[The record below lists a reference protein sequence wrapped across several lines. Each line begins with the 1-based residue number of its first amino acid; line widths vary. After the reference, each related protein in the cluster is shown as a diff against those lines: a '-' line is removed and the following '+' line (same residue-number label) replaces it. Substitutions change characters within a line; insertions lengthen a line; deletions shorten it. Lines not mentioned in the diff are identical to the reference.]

1 MAASNTKFKV
11 ENGLDVVGTANVS
24 GSLRVEQDLVVA
36 GNLVFTLVMQGD
48 VIPATDNQYNFGNV
62 TNRWTTGRV
71 VDFYANTGTIT
82 TTLSASQF
90 TGNTVLP
97 TSNTNAS
104 LGSPTRLWNL
114 TSNGV
119 TAVTTT
125 VSGNSVVI
133 GTAASF
139 NANTGVNNTT
149 DYITTLA
156 VHGFSNG
163 EYVQYLVAAG
173 NTALTGLTNAVY
185 YFVVGANSTAFQL
198 STAYGGANINITA
211 SATSETGHTLTPI
224 RTTIS
229 SNGSILAPAGV
240 ANVGTLRVLGSSV
253 TNGAAT
259 FAGNASFT
267 ANVTVD
273 TDLLFL
279 DAFNNTIGFK
289 NNAPSSIDLMTIT
302 GNAFFNT
309 ANTGVRFS
317 STANVSQNASI
328 IFNTSS
334 TSNSRLTFS
343 TFDNSNSSVF
353 NGGFLFQSVNSTATA
368 QLVEFNSN
376 TFSYKSGNVVHAG
389 NFGIYNVSG
398 TRVGP

>member
-24 GSLRVEQDLVVA
+24 GSLRVEQDLIVV
-36 GNLVFTLVMQGD
+36 GNLSFTAVFAGD
-48 VIPATDNQYNFGNV
+48 VNPTVDNQYNVGNA
-62 TNRWTTGRV
+62 TFRWVGANV
-71 VDFYANTGTIT
+71 VSFHANTATILN
-82 TTLSASQF
+82 TLTASQF
-90 TGNTVLP
+90 TSNTVLP
-97 TSNTNAS
+97 TSNTNAT
-104 LGSPTRLWNL
+104 LGSSTRLWNL
-114 TSNGV
+114 TANGV

-139 NANTGVNNTT
+139 NANTGVNGTT
-149 DYITTLA
+149 DYITTLLA
-156 VHGFSNG
+156 HGFTTG
-163 EYVQYLVAAG
+163 EYVQYIVAAG
-173 NTALTGLTNAVY
+173 NTALTGLTNAAY

-198 STAYGGANINITA
+198 STSYGGANINITA

-253 TNGAAT
+253 TNGTAT

-267 ANVTVD
+267 ANVTID
-273 TDLLFL
+273 TDLLFI

>member
-24 GSLRVEQDLVVA
+24 GSLRVEQDLIVV
-36 GNLVFTLVMQGD
+36 GNLSFTAVFAGD
-48 VIPATDNQYNFGNV
+48 VNPTVDNQYNIGNS
-62 TNRWTTGRV
+62 TFRWVGANV
-71 VDFYANTGTIT
+71 VNLYANTATILNAIT
-82 TTLSASQF
+82 ASQF

-104 LGSPTRLWNL
+104 LGSSSRLWNL
-114 TSNGV
+114 TANGV

-133 GTAASF
+133 GTVASF
-139 NANTGVNNTT
+139 NANTGVNGTT
-149 DYITTLA
+149 DYITSLA
-156 VHGFSNG
+156 AHGFSNG

-173 NTALTGLTNAVY
+173 NTALSGLSNAGY
-185 YFVVGANSTAFQL
+185 YYVVGANSTAFQL
-198 STAYGGANINITA
+198 AATHSGANINITA
-211 SATSETGHTLTPI
+211 SSTSETGHTLTPI
-224 RTTIS
+224 KVTLS

-253 TNGAAT
+253 TNGTST
-259 FAGNASFT
+259 FAGNSTFT
-267 ANVTVD
+267 ANVTFD
-273 TDLLFL
+273 IDLLYL
-279 DAFNNTIGFK
+279 DAYNNRIGFK

-328 IFNTSS
+328 IFNTSN
-334 TSNSRLTFS
+334 TSNSRLTFT

-368 QLVEFNSN
+368 SLVEFNSN
-376 TFSYKSGNVVHAG
+376 TITYKSGNVAHAG

>member
-24 GSLRVEQDLVVA
+24 GSLRVEQDLIVV
-36 GNLVFTLVMQGD
+36 GNLSFTAVFAGD
-48 VIPATDNQYNFGNV
+48 VNPTVDNQYNVGNA
-62 TNRWTTGRV
+62 TFRWTGANV
-71 VDFYANTGTIT
+71 VNFYANTATVLNALT
-82 TTLSASQF
+82 ASQF
-90 TGNTVLP
+90 TGNTVVP
-97 TSNTNAS
+97 TSNTNAT
-104 LGSPTRLWNL
+104 LGTATRLWNL
-114 TSNGV
+114 TANGV

-125 VSGNSVVI
+125 VSGNGVVI

-139 NANTGVNNTT
+139 NAVTGVNGTT

-156 VHGFSNG
+156 AHGFANG

-173 NTALTGLTNAVY
+173 NTALSGLSNAGY
-185 YFVVGANSTAFQL
+185 YFVIGANSTAFQL
-198 STAYGGANINITA
+198 ATSYGGANINITA

-224 RTTIS
+224 RLTLS
-229 SNGSILAPAGV
+229 SNGSLFAPAGV
-240 ANVGTLRVLGSSV
+240 ANVGTLRVLGPSV

-259 FAGNASFT
+259 FDGNVSFVS
-267 ANVTVD
+267 NVTID

-279 DAFNNTIGFK
+279 DAFNNRIGFK
-289 NNAPSSIDLMTIT
+289 NNAPSSVDLMTIT

-309 ANTGVRFS
+309 ANTGVRFG

-328 IFNTSS
+328 SFNTSN
-334 TSNSRLTFS
+334 TSNSRLTFT

-353 NGGFLFQSVNSTATA
+353 NGGFLFQSVNSTATTS
-368 QLVEFNSN
+368 LVEFNSN
-376 TFSYKSGNVVHAG
+376 TITYKSGNVVHAG